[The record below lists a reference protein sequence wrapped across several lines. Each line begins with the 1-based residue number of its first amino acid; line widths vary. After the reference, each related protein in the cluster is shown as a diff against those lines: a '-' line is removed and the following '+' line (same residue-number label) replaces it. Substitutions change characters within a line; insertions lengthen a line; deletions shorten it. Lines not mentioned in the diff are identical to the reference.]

1 LTNISSGM
9 AAVDGA
15 KLYYEVRGRG
25 PALLMISG
33 AGGDAGYYSQAAAIL
48 EDSFTVITYD
58 RRGNSRSTGRNDS
71 PISITEQ
78 ARDAK
83 TLIDE
88 FADGRA
94 VVFGNS
100 AGAIIGL
107 ALAAAFPAAV
117 AGLIAHEPPILDVL
131 PTDAEDR
138 DFFTQILAVAETEGI
153 AAAATR
159 FVQSIRGEGSY
170 EWPAE
175 ILERF
180 LGNIGH
186 LFANEFGQFGEFIP
200 DWDALTSAGVPIVM
214 AAGNEDRGLFYATPS
229 IMIAERLGTPWIEF
243 PGNHLPFIERPREF
257 AAALRAVATQIVS
270 ATGRVPQN
278 WMAP

>member
-1 LTNISSGM
+1 MTNISSGM
-9 AAVDGA
+9 AEVDGA

-33 AGGDAGYYSQAAAIL
+33 AGGDAGYYSQAAAML

-58 RRGNSRSTGRNDS
+58 RRGNSRSTGGNDA
-71 PISITEQ
+71 PFSIAEQ

-83 TLIDE
+83 SLIDE

-100 AGAIIGL
+100 GGAIIGL
-107 ALAAAFPAAV
+107 ALAAAFPAV
-117 AGLIAHEPPILDVL
+117 VEGLIAHEPPIVGVL
-131 PTDAEDR
+131 PADAEDR

-153 AAAATR
+153 PAAASR
-159 FVQSIRGEGSY
+159 FVESIRGEGSY

-186 LFANEFGQFGEFIP
+186 LFTNEFGRFGEFIP
-200 DWDALTSAGVPIVM
+200 DWDALTSGGVPIVM

-229 IMIAERLGTPWIEF
+229 IIIAERIGTPWIEF

-257 AAALRAVATQIVS
+257 AAALRVVATQIVS
-270 ATGRVPQN
+270 RTGGVPQN

>member
-1 LTNISSGM
+1 M
-9 AAVDGA
+9 AEVDGA

-58 RRGNSRSTGRNDS
+58 RRGNSRSTGRTDA

-83 TLIDE
+83 ALIDE

-117 AGLIAHEPPILDVL
+117 AGLIAHEPPIVDVL
-131 PTDAEDR
+131 PADAEDR

-153 AAAATR
+153 EAAAIR
-159 FVQSIRGEGSY
+159 FVQSIRGEGSD
-170 EWPAE
+170 EWPAQ

-180 LGNIGH
+180 LGNIDH
-186 LFANEFGQFGEFIP
+186 LFTNEFGQFGVFIP
-200 DWDALTSAGVPIVM
+200 DWDALASGGVPIVM
-214 AAGNEDRGLFYATPS
+214 AAGSEDRGLFYATPS
-229 IMIAERLGTPWIEF
+229 IIIAERLGTPWIEF

-257 AAALRAVATQIVS
+257 AAALRAVAMQMVS
-270 ATGRVPQN
+270 TTGRVPRS